1 MAYAPHARFVAPAQ
15 AAADLPRLAFGVV
28 AIEGLY
34 KLFLM
39 GFEQGLDATP
49 GFSAHM
55 MWYANTAT
63 GLLLQLFSF
72 VFLALAVVLVARL
85 GHRRGL
91 ASLIGPIGP
100 SLRALAWAFGAVLL
114 FFALTELLPPY
125 WMGEG
130 QAVARTPLY
139 WLALLPLSLLALLVQ
154 CGAEELFYRGYIQQQ
169 LAARFARPWVWMVL
183 PNIAF
188 ALAHWELGD
197 FTPPAAQYVIWA
209 FVFGVAASDLT
220 ARTGNLGAAIGF
232 HLGNN
237 AYAFLLF
244 GEYAAPDSGLA
255 LFVFPSG
262 ALGDALLD
270 EAPLFTTA
278 FATELAG
285 VGLMWLAV
293 RLVLRR

>member
-1 MAYAPHARFVAPAQ
+1 MAYAPHARFVAPAL
-15 AAADLPRLAFGVV
+15 AAAELPRLAFGVV

-34 KLFLM
+34 KLFLI
-39 GFEQGLDATP
+39 GFERGLDAAP

-55 MWYANTAT
+55 IWYANTAT

-72 VFLALAVVLVARL
+72 GFLALAVELVARL
-85 GHRRGL
+85 GHGRGL
-91 ASLIGPIGP
+91 TSLIGPIGP
-100 SLRALAWAFGAVLL
+100 SLRALTWTLGAVLL

-125 WMGEG
+125 WMAEG
-130 QAVARTPLY
+130 QAQARAPLH

-169 LAARFARPWVWMVL
+169 LAARFSRAWVWMVL

-197 FTPPAAQYVIWA
+197 FTIPAAQYVIWA

-244 GEYAAPDSGLA
+244 SEYAAPDSGLA
-255 LFVFPSG
+255 LFLFPSG
-262 ALGDALLD
+262 ALGDTLLD

-278 FATELAG
+278 FFTELAG

>member
-1 MAYAPHARFVAPAQ
+1 MAYAPHARFVAPAL

-85 GHRRGL
+85 GHGRGL

-125 WMGEG
+125 WMAEG

-244 GEYAAPDSGLA
+244 GEYAAPDLGLA
-255 LFVFPSG
+255 LFLFPSG

>member
-1 MAYAPHARFVAPAQ
+1 MAYAPHARFVAPAL

-85 GHRRGL
+85 GHGRGL

-100 SLRALAWAFGAVLL
+100 SLRALAWGFGAVLL

-125 WMGEG
+125 WMAEG

-197 FTPPAAQYVIWA
+197 FTTPAAQYVIWA

-278 FATELAG
+278 FATELAS

>member
-1 MAYAPHARFVAPAQ
+1 M
-15 AAADLPRLAFGVV
+15 
-28 AIEGLY
+28 
-34 KLFLM
+34 
-39 GFEQGLDATP
+39 
-49 GFSAHM
+49 
-55 MWYANTAT
+55 
-63 GLLLQLFSF
+63 
-72 VFLALAVVLVARL
+72 FLALAVVLVARL

-125 WMGEG
+125 WMAEG

-244 GEYAAPDSGLA
+244 SEYAAPDSGLA

>member
-1 MAYAPHARFVAPAQ
+1 MAYAPHARFVAPAL

-85 GHRRGL
+85 GHGRGL

-125 WMGEG
+125 WMAEG
-130 QAVARTPLY
+130 QAVAHTPLY

-255 LFVFPSG
+255 LFLFPSG

>member
-1 MAYAPHARFVAPAQ
+1 MAYAPHARFVAPAL

-125 WMGEG
+125 WMAEG

-244 GEYAAPDSGLA
+244 SEYAAPDSGLA

>member
-1 MAYAPHARFVAPAQ
+1 MAYAPHARFVAPAL

-125 WMGEG
+125 WMAEG
-130 QAVARTPLY
+130 QAVAHTPLY

-244 GEYAAPDSGLA
+244 SEYAAPDSGLA

>member
-1 MAYAPHARFVAPAQ
+1 MAYAPHARFVAPAL

-39 GFEQGLDATP
+39 GFEQGLDATS

-85 GHRRGL
+85 GHGRGL

-125 WMGEG
+125 WMAEG

-255 LFVFPSG
+255 LFLFPSG

>member
-85 GHRRGL
+85 GHGRGL

-100 SLRALAWAFGAVLL
+100 SLRALAWGFGAVLL

-125 WMGEG
+125 WMAEG
-130 QAVARTPLY
+130 QAAARTPLY

-255 LFVFPSG
+255 LFLFPSG

-278 FATELAG
+278 FFTELAG

>member
-85 GHRRGL
+85 GHGRGL

-125 WMGEG
+125 WMAEG

-197 FTPPAAQYVIWA
+197 FTIPAAQYVIWA

-278 FATELAG
+278 FATELAS

>member
-1 MAYAPHARFVAPAQ
+1 MAYAPHARFVAPAL
-15 AAADLPRLAFGVV
+15 AAADLPRLAFSVV

-63 GLLLQLFSF
+63 GLLPQLFSF

-85 GHRRGL
+85 GHGRGL

-100 SLRALAWAFGAVLL
+100 SLRALAWGFGAVLL

-125 WMGEG
+125 WMAEG

-197 FTPPAAQYVIWA
+197 FTTPAAQYVIWA

>member
-1 MAYAPHARFVAPAQ
+1 MAYAPHARFVAPAL

-255 LFVFPSG
+255 LFLFPSG

>member
-34 KLFLM
+34 KLFLL

-85 GHRRGL
+85 GHGRGL
-91 ASLIGPIGP
+91 ASLLGPIGP
-100 SLRALAWAFGAVLL
+100 SLRALAWGFGAVLL

-125 WMGEG
+125 WMAEG

-197 FTPPAAQYVIWA
+197 FTTPAAQYVFWA

-244 GEYAAPDSGLA
+244 SEYAAPDSGLA
-255 LFVFPSG
+255 LFLFPSG

>member
-1 MAYAPHARFVAPAQ
+1 MAYAPHARFVAPAL

-28 AIEGLY
+28 ATEGLY

-85 GHRRGL
+85 GHGRGL

-125 WMGEG
+125 WMAEG

-232 HLGNN
+232 HLCNN

-244 GEYAAPDSGLA
+244 SEYAAPDSGLA
-255 LFVFPSG
+255 LFLFPSG

>member
-1 MAYAPHARFVAPAQ
+1 MAYAPHARFVAPAL

-125 WMGEG
+125 WMAEG

>member
-85 GHRRGL
+85 GHGRGL

-125 WMGEG
+125 WMAEG

-255 LFVFPSG
+255 LFLFPSG

>member
-34 KLFLM
+34 KLFLL

-85 GHRRGL
+85 GHGRGL
-91 ASLIGPIGP
+91 ASLLGPIGP
-100 SLRALAWAFGAVLL
+100 SLRALAWGFGAVLL

-125 WMGEG
+125 WMAEG

-197 FTPPAAQYVIWA
+197 FTTPAAQYVIWA

-244 GEYAAPDSGLA
+244 SEYAAPDSGLA
-255 LFVFPSG
+255 LFLFPSG

>member
-1 MAYAPHARFVAPAQ
+1 MAYAPHARFVAPAL

-39 GFEQGLDATP
+39 GFEQGLDATS

-85 GHRRGL
+85 GHGRGL

-125 WMGEG
+125 WMAEG

-220 ARTGNLGAAIGF
+220 ARTGTLGRPLGFIWAIMPMRFCYLANTPPQIQGWRCF
-232 HLGNN
+232 
-237 AYAFLLF
+237 YFP
-244 GEYAAPDSGLA
+244 AAPWAMRCWMRRRCSPP
-255 LFVFPSG
+255 PSPRNWP
-262 ALGDALLD
+262 ASA
-270 EAPLFTTA
+270 
-278 FATELAG
+278 
-285 VGLMWLAV
+285 
-293 RLVLRR
+293 

>member
-85 GHRRGL
+85 GHGRGL

-100 SLRALAWAFGAVLL
+100 SLRALAWGFGAVLL

-125 WMGEG
+125 WMAEG

-197 FTPPAAQYVIWA
+197 FTTPAAQYVIWA

>member
-1 MAYAPHARFVAPAQ
+1 MAYAPHARFVAPAL

-244 GEYAAPDSGLA
+244 SEYAAPDSGLA
-255 LFVFPSG
+255 LFLFPSG

>member
-1 MAYAPHARFVAPAQ
+1 MAYAPHARFVAPAL

-85 GHRRGL
+85 GHGRGL
-91 ASLIGPIGP
+91 ASLIGPIGL
-100 SLRALAWAFGAVLL
+100 SLRALAWGFGAVLL

-125 WMGEG
+125 WMAEG

-197 FTPPAAQYVIWA
+197 FTTPAAQYVIWA

-220 ARTGNLGAAIGF
+220 ARTRNLGAAIGF

-255 LFVFPSG
+255 LFLFPSG

>member
-1 MAYAPHARFVAPAQ
+1 MAYAPHARFVAPAL

-244 GEYAAPDSGLA
+244 SEYAAPDSGLA

>member
-1 MAYAPHARFVAPAQ
+1 MAYAPHARFVAPAL

-130 QAVARTPLY
+130 KAVARTPLY

-244 GEYAAPDSGLA
+244 SEYAAPDSGLA
-255 LFVFPSG
+255 LFLFPSG